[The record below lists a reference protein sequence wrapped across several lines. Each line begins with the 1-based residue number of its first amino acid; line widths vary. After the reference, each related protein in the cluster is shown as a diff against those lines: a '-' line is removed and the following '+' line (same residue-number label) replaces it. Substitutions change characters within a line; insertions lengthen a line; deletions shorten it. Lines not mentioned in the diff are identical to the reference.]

1 MLFFSQ
7 VSTPLMRI
15 LFTELPG
22 TSQNSLCHIS
32 RFIPV
37 VEVLCSAI
45 HFLIL
50 FLNLQWTWRHWF
62 WFHFSQKVFSDVR
75 FFFFWIWWHDGK
87 RQRPLEVTQ
96 GTTGFSD
103 LSSLSLVSCPDLY
116 LRGSPRWH
124 RGSCSASTLE
134 RLFVAKL
141 KRHFFHDIL
150 AFGKHWNIET
160 FPTSSNL
167 CLD

>member
-1 MLFFSQ
+1 MFLFCFFFSFVLFMLFFSQ

-75 FFFFWIWWHDGK
+75 FFFSEFGDMTEKDRDPWRWP
-87 RQRPLEVTQ
+87 RVQQ
-96 GTTGFSD
+96 GSQTYF
-103 LSSLSLVSCPDLY
+103 
-116 LRGSPRWH
+116 
-124 RGSCSASTLE
+124 
-134 RLFVAKL
+134 
-141 KRHFFHDIL
+141 HFPWFHVPTCICAVLLGDTEGAVL
-150 AFGKHWNIET
+150 PPHWNV
-160 FPTSSNL
+160 
-167 CLD
+167 CLLPN

>member
-1 MLFFSQ
+1 MFLFCFFFSFVLFMLFFSQ

-45 HFLIL
+45 HFLLL

-75 FFFFWIWWHDGK
+75 FFFPEFGDMTEKDRDPWRWP
-87 RQRPLEVTQ
+87 RVQQ
-96 GTTGFSD
+96 GSQT
-103 LSSLSLVSCPDLY
+103 Y
-116 LRGSPRWH
+116 L
-124 RGSCSASTLE
+124 
-134 RLFVAKL
+134 
-141 KRHFFHDIL
+141 HFPWFHVPTCICVVLLGDTEGAVL
-150 AFGKHWNIET
+150 PPHWNV
-160 FPTSSNL
+160 
-167 CLD
+167 CLLPN